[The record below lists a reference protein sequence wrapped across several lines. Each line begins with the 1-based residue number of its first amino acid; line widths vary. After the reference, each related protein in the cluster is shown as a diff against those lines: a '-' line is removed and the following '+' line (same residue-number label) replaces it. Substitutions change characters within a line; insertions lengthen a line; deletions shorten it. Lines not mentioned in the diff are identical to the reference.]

1 MLPSPARLRDSS
13 DFAETVRLGAR
24 AGRSTLV
31 VHALAS
37 REPGATRVGFVVS
50 KAVGNAV
57 TRNRVKRRLRELARP
72 LTAGSCVNGHGADGP
87 SAGGPRA
94 DDQGAGATC
103 RIVVRALPA
112 AAEAT
117 FDELQRDL
125 EAAAPRAITKAL
137 VRSGGGT
144 R

>member
-1 MLPSPARLRDSS
+1 M
-13 DFAETVRLGAR
+13 
-24 AGRSTLV
+24 
-31 VHALAS
+31 
-37 REPGATRVGFVVS
+37 
-50 KAVGNAV
+50 
-57 TRNRVKRRLRELARP
+57 
-72 LTAGSCVNGHGADGP
+72 
-87 SAGGPRA
+87 
-94 DDQGAGATC
+94 
-103 RIVVRALPA
+103 RALPA